1 MKCTLPTYLNLLLLL
16 LIPVLSQAQVEEP
29 RDIRYCKHGIVDHDH
44 LREHSTNA
52 TANLR
57 ASNGRSDTFDI
68 VHTNIQLE
76 VIDFTGRKIKG
87 FCEVDFS
94 PIEEDITVFT
104 LDLDSLVVD
113 SVLFNGMPTTF
124 EYDTKT
130 FLNIDL
136 PQAVSTSD
144 TASVRV
150 YYGGTPTPDP
160 GTFGGFRFTDGIA
173 YNLGIGLSSSPYNF
187 GRSWYPCFDNF
198 VERSTYE
205 FHLITA
211 NNRKG
216 YAIGT
221 FLGEMPMGGD
231 TIMRSFEMTQP
242 VPSYLVGV
250 AISEYEENTVIY
262 ESISGD
268 VPLQLVGRIN
278 TLNTMINTF
287 TDLGAA
293 VDALESWYGPYP
305 WEKVGFVLTPVGAME
320 HPTLIAYPENVGLGS
335 NNDGHRRLM
344 AHELAHCWWGDIVTL
359 STPADMWFKE
369 GNAEYGSH
377 LFIEYLQGYD
387 AFIRRVKSNWNL
399 VMYSAHVD
407 DGAYLPLSG
416 LPFENTYGTHTYN
429 KGASMIHNLRA
440 YLGDDLFSSSMTDI
454 LDHFQYQSI
463 NAAQFRDRLSETS
476 GIDLTS
482 FFDDFI
488 YSPGFAGF
496 EINEMDITPNVSSP
510 VIIEQ
515 KLRKK
520 SNLHTNTPIEIT
532 FLAADGSRHTEQ
544 VMASDHL
551 TEVEVTVP
559 FDPVAAWLNGNHKLN
574 LASFGS
580 EYTFTETEAEAFDF
594 TNITVNV
601 TELDG
606 GDAFI
611 RVEHALIAPDQ
622 PLNPPQ
628 GSRISNSHYW
638 KIDGLLPSTFNATAN
653 FEYQGGSGLKL
664 DADLTEFTE
673 DSIVLVYRPNPSED
687 WVRYEPILTSNTSP
701 NDGQGIIQAKNLQ
714 LGEYTFANGEFP
726 LMVNNKEPEVLSQ
739 LEVFPNPGKGIFYLS
754 GQLAAPRAL
763 NCSVF
768 DVKGQLIKVIDLGD
782 FHGEWNAE
790 VDLRSLTK
798 GSYLLKI
805 EDEAGDLMA
814 SEKVLIQ

>member
-1 MKCTLPTYLNLLLLL
+1 MKFTLPTYFNILLLLL
-16 LIPVLSQAQVEEP
+16 LPVLSQAQVEDEP

-44 LREHSTNA
+44 LREHSANG
-52 TANLR
+52 NLR
-57 ASNGRSDTFDI
+57 ATNGRSDTFDV
-68 VHTNIQLE
+68 VHTHIQLE
-76 VIDFTGRKIKG
+76 VIDFSNRKIKG
-87 FCEVDFS
+87 FCEVEFS
-94 PIEEDITVFT
+94 PIVEDITVFT
-104 LDLDSLVVD
+104 LDLDSLGVD
-113 SVLFNGMPTTF
+113 SVLFNGVPTTF

-136 PQAVSTSD
+136 PQAVATSD
-144 TASVRV
+144 TAAVRV

-160 GTFGGFRFTDGIA
+160 GTFGGFRFTNGIA
-173 YNLGIGLSSSPYNF
+173 YNLGIGLSSNPYNF

-211 NNRKG
+211 DNRKG

-250 AISEYEENTVIY
+250 AVSNYEENTEIY
-262 ESISGD
+262 EAISGD
-268 VPLQLVGRIN
+268 VPLQLVGRMN
-278 TLNTMINTF
+278 TLNDMIATF
-287 TDLGAA
+287 ADLGAA

-320 HPTLIAYPENVGLGS
+320 HPTLIAYPENVGLGN
-335 NNDGHRRLM
+335 NNDGHKRLM

-377 LFIEYLQGYD
+377 LFIEHLQGQE
-387 AFIRRVKSNWNL
+387 AFIKRVKSNWSL
-399 VMYSAHVD
+399 VMNSAHVD

-440 YLGDDLFSSSMTDI
+440 YMGDEAFSTSMTDI
-454 LDHFQYQSI
+454 LDHFKYQSI

-488 YSPGFAGF
+488 YTPGFTGF
-496 EINEMDITPNVSSP
+496 EINEMDITPNMNST

-520 SNLHTNTPIEIT
+520 NQLHTNVPIEIT
-532 FLAADGSRHTEQ
+532 FLAADGARHTEQ
-544 VMASDHL
+544 VMVSGHL
-551 TEVEVTVP
+551 TEVNVTVP
-559 FDPVAAWLNGNHKLN
+559 FEPVTAWLNGNHKLN
-574 LASFGS
+574 LAGFGA
-580 EYTFTETEAEAFDF
+580 EYTFTEADAEQFDF
-594 TNITVNV
+594 TGLTVNV
-601 TELDG
+601 IELDG

-611 RVEHALIAPDQ
+611 RVEHAWIAPDE
-622 PLNPPQ
+622 PINAPA

-638 KIDGLLPSTFNATAN
+638 KIDGLLPSTFDASAN
-653 FEYQGGSGLKL
+653 FEYRGNQGVKL
-664 DADLTEFTE
+664 DADLTEFTD
-673 DSIVLVYRPNPSED
+673 DSLVLVYRPNPLED
-687 WVRYEPILTSNTSP
+687 WVLYEPVVKVDNNP
-701 NDGQGIIQAKNLQ
+701 NDGMGFIQARNLQ
-714 LGEYTFANGEFP
+714 LGEYAFANGEFP
-726 LMVNNKEPEVLSQ
+726 LMVNDEEPELLSQ
-739 LEVFPNPGKGIFYLS
+739 FEIFPNPGNGLFYLT
-754 GQLAAPRAL
+754 GQLSEQRDL
-763 NCSVF
+763 SCSVF
-768 DVKGQLIKVIDLGD
+768 DVKGQLMQKIALGKIV
-782 FHGEWNAE
+782 GEWNAE
-790 VDLRSLTK
+790 VDLRSLAN
-798 GSYLLKI
+798 GSYLIKI
-805 EDEAGDLMA
+805 QDE
-814 SEKVLIQ
+814 SKVLIATEKVVKQ